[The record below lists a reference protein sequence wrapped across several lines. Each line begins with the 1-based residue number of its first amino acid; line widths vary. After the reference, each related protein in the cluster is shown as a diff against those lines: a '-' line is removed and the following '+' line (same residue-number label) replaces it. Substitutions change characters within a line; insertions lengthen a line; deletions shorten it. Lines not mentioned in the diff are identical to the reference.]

1 MIPPWLI
8 PYRKRLNDDGIMDD
22 SDFMYIQDFQFIE
35 WMDNERCVRRHPRAT
50 QHTHAD
56 VEGAGERESDL
67 TRADEPTNQPT
78 QPKTRSLTHGHSCT

>member
-35 WMDNERCVRRHPRAT
+35 WMDNERCARQRPRAAHLRGRGRGPYDSPAT
-50 QHTHAD
+50 P
-56 VEGAGERESDL
+56 V
-67 TRADEPTNQPT
+67 
-78 QPKTRSLTHGHSCT
+78 